1 MIMKNPHLT
10 TKLNRMMADE
20 RKAKLDVI
28 ACILD
33 NYTITSPQ
41 IDLNQAFNDLYDME
55 MYQLNDILSDLI
67 SNLYAEINHQ
77 LEKIQNRK

>member
-1 MIMKNPHLT
+1 MKNPQIT

-20 RKAKLDVI
+20 KKAKLDVI

-33 NYTITSPQ
+33 NYTITNPQ
-41 IDLNQAFNDLYDME
+41 IDLNQAFNDLYDLDL
-55 MYQLNDILSDLI
+55 YQLNDILSDLI

-77 LEKIQNRK
+77 LERIKNRN

>member
-1 MIMKNPHLT
+1 MKNPQIT

-20 RKAKLDVI
+20 RKAKIDVI

-33 NYTITSPQ
+33 NYAITKPQ
-41 IDLNQAFNDLYDME
+41 IDLNQAFNDLYDLE

-67 SNLYAEINHQ
+67 SNLYAEIHHQ
-77 LEKIQNRK
+77 LERASKRK

>member
-1 MIMKNPHLT
+1 MKNPQIT

-20 RKAKLDVI
+20 RKAKFDVI

-33 NYTITSPQ
+33 NYRETAPHLVNGDTF
-41 IDLNQAFNDLYDME
+41 NQLYDME

-67 SNLYAEINHQ
+67 SNLYAEIHHQ
-77 LEKIQNRK
+77 LERASKRK